1 MVILDADCD
10 GFSSSAILINYI
22 FRAFPDFPPE
32 KLEYFMHDGKQH
44 GIEMEKIPLDMK
56 LLIIP
61 DASSNDNEQ
70 VAQLNE
76 LGVDV
81 IILDHHLSDCPP
93 KYAKIVNNQLCDYP
107 NKTLSGAGIVWKF
120 IKYLD
125 SILNIDYADYYLDL
139 AMTGI
144 VGDVMLLNEYET
156 RYIIKEGLS
165 HINNPFLSA
174 MIKRQAYSLKNDV
187 TPDGIAFYV
196 VPYINA
202 VVRMGT
208 LDEKFTIFESMLD
221 VMGHKKILSNK
232 RGHKENELETLAERA
247 VRVSNTV
254 KNRQQKLRDKEVE
267 NLEAIIERDNMLD
280 NKVLIFCLEDDE
292 RIDKN
297 LSGLIA
303 NVIMG
308 KFNRPVL
315 ILNYYKDRDEYS
327 GSGRAPS
334 HCGFDNFKDFLS
346 ESGLVVYAAGH
357 QSAFGTSIKKDNK
370 ETLIN
375 YCNEKLKDIEFSN
388 IYNVDFIFDK
398 NELTKEIIFEIADGK
413 QFYGQGIEEPYIA
426 IENIVANSDSVKL
439 LSPDKNPT
447 IRIDVG
453 DIAFIKFKATKEE
466 YEALTEGNNIL
477 NIVGRC
483 EINVW
488 NGNSYP

>member
-1 MVILDADCD
+1 M
-10 GFSSSAILINYI
+10 
-22 FRAFPDFPPE
+22 
-32 KLEYFMHDGKQH
+32 
-44 GIEMEKIPLDMK
+44 
-56 LLIIP
+56 
-61 DASSNDNEQ
+61 
-70 VAQLNE
+70 
-76 LGVDV
+76 
-81 IILDHHLSDCPP
+81 SDCPP
-93 KYAKIVNNQLCDYP
+93 EYATIVNNQLCDYP

-125 SILNIDYADYYLDL
+125 SILNVDYADYYLDL

-144 VGDVMLLNEYET
+144 VGDVMKLNEYET
-156 RYIIKEGLS
+156 RYIVKEGLS

-174 MIKRQAYSLKNDV
+174 MIEKQAYSLKNEV

-232 RGHKENELETLAERA
+232 RGHKENELETLADRA
-247 VRVSNTV
+247 VRLSNTV
-254 KNRQQKLRDKEVE
+254 KSRQQKLRDAEVKK
-267 NLEAIIERDNMLD
+267 LEAIIERDNMLND
-280 NKVLIFCLEDDE
+280 KVLIFCLKDDE
-292 RIDKN
+292 RVDKN

-303 NVIMG
+303 NMIMG
-308 KFNRPVL
+308 KFNKPVL

-334 HCGFDNFKDFLS
+334 NCGFDNFKDFLN
-346 ESGLVVYAAGH
+346 ESGLVIFAEGH
-357 QSAFGTSIKKDNK
+357 SSAFGTSIHQYDKAA
-370 ETLIN
+370 LIN

-398 NELTKEIIFEIADGK
+398 NELTDSIIYEIADGK
-413 QFYGQGIEEPYIA
+413 QYYGQGIEEPYVVV
-426 IENIVANSDSVKL
+426 ENIVTNSDNVKL

-447 IRIDVG
+447 IKITIG
-453 DIAFIKFKATKEE
+453 NISFMKFKATKEE
-466 YEALTEGNNIL
+466 YESLIEGNNVI

-483 EINVW
+483 DINIW